1 MKKPLI
7 IKFDGVL
14 SSASIP
20 ETIHTSES
28 TVNIHDLEAL
38 SLLCEDYDVYIF
50 RNVRYMSNNINLNE
64 TLISDYISD
73 NYILYDSYEYLK
85 HCVEN
90 IISSF
95 EDNNNGDL
103 SIFVG
108 CTDEDVKLV
117 NELCLRERSNIYGPV
132 DSSFRFRECT
142 DVTLGVKGGEGVL
155 SELEPMLF

>member
-20 ETIHTSES
+20 ETIHTSKS

-50 RNVRYMSNNINLNE
+50 RNVRYMSDDINLNE
-64 TLISDYISD
+64 TLISDYVSD